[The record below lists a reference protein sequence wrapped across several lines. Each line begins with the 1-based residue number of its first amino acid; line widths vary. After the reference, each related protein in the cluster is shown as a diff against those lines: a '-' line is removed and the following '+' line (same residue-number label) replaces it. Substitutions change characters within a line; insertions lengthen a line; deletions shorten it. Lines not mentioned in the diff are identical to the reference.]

1 MNEDRKTEIE
11 ISVMD
16 VAVGIIYCYT
26 ISFEPKE
33 EDLYEVVDNLLI
45 AQGHESSDC
54 YWSTIPST
62 NIINY
67 TDNVFDSKKLSNQAD
82 AEGVK

>member
-16 VAVGIIYCYT
+16 VAVGIIYFYT
-26 ISFEPKE
+26 ISFEPKD
-33 EDLYEVVDNLLI
+33 EDLNEVVDNLLI
-45 AQGHESSDC
+45 AQGHDSSDC

-62 NIINY
+62 NIIDY
-67 TDNVFDSKKLSNQAD
+67 TDKVFYSKQLSIQAG
-82 AEGVK
+82 AE

>member
-16 VAVGIIYCYT
+16 VAVGIIYFYT
-26 ISFEPKE
+26 ISFEPKD

-45 AQGHESSDC
+45 AQGHDSSDC

-62 NIINY
+62 NIIDY
-67 TDNVFDSKKLSNQAD
+67 TDNVFDSKDLLIQAG
-82 AEGVK
+82 AE